1 MIGDLEGL
9 TISPPFAGCHS
20 TSGRFPQLKQAY
32 EHHLGEEQGLSA
44 EYRACETAVIRW
56 SQSLAEVAGSLG
68 SLRVGGEQGRDSG
81 EQPVHDH
88 PEAEPKGAA

>member
-1 MIGDLEGL
+1 MMGDLEGL
-9 TISPPFAGCHS
+9 TISFSLAGCHS

-44 EYRACETAVIRW
+44 EYRACAAAVIRW
-56 SQSLAEVAGSLG
+56 GRSLAGVAGSLV
-68 SLRVGGEQGRDSG
+68 SLRVGGEQGRNLR